1 MAEQTISTARTPD
14 SPELRAE
21 VVRRLR
27 GIQDAIAELQDD
39 LHEALAMMAL
49 CDGYSEEHGR
59 CVLAWHQGYHRAEA
73 GAEWLDA

>member
-1 MAEQTISTARTPD
+1 VTTNGQRVSVN

-39 LHEALAMMAL
+39 LHEALAMVAL
-49 CDGYSEEHGR
+49 CDGMSAEYGP
-59 CVLAWHQGYHRAEA
+59 CVLAWHQGPHRNSA
-73 GAEWLDA
+73 GEEWLDS